1 MYLKTLNKQTI
12 AIAMYGKSPKNNKQ
26 LKTTAWF
33 HLLTLWLFLSCE
45 WPGYVKEILVYDRD
59 GDFLCAL
66 YADGVNQEFLPTES
80 SSFTLVSPK
89 QNLPVVVHEAES
101 AGAPLL

>member
-1 MYLKTLNKQTI
+1 MCVGAGHIHRNITQHKDVLVIWMYLKTLSKQTI
-12 AIAMYGKSPKNNKQ
+12 AIGIYGKSPKNNNKQ

-45 WPGYVKEILVYDRD
+45 FPGYVKEILVYDRD

-66 YADGVNQEFLPTES
+66 YVDGSQTFC
-80 SSFTLVSPK
+80 
-89 QNLPVVVHEAES
+89 
-101 AGAPLL
+101 GGRG